1 MESSSTRSHN
11 VFRELLDNPSAKHPR
26 ELQED
31 SVTKFPNEVASS
43 NLKLLQPGSVVTDDA
58 VILIGVAS
66 YSVFDLQLLDK
77 VDQSAHLWS
86 HRFKIYVFDIA
97 TFDTVDDLQ
106 SCLFGARFWLTC
118 PDHRNWPPIRQ
129 TPIVLV
135 LKAHDAIEFRQGVEP
150 CQRLLAELGVL

>member
-1 MESSSTRSHN
+1 

-31 SVTKFPNEVASS
+31 SVKKFPNEVASS
-43 NLKLLQPGSVVTDDA
+43 NLKLLQPGSVVTDEA

-77 VDQSAHLWS
+77 VDQSAPLWS

-97 TFDTVDDLQ
+97 TFNTFDDLR
-106 SCLFGARFWLTC
+106 SCLFGARFWLTW
-118 PDHRNWPPIRQ
+118 PDHKHWPPIQQ

-135 LKAHDAIEFRQGVEP
+135 LKAHDAFEFRQGVGP
-150 CQRLLAELGVL
+150 CQRLLADLGVL